1 MACSVSSNMMEKSKH
16 FRKLPGS
23 LVQWVMKS
31 EGKSERYC
39 IFVACDNSE
48 PINIFNKN
56 IELYWKLIF
65 PHPYCFIHANFYYST
80 KKKWYAKWYILVHL
94 TKGKKEEN
102 VLME

>member
-56 IELYWKLIF
+56 VELYWKIADISPSVLL
-65 PHPYCFIHANFYYST
+65 YSC
-80 KKKWYAKWYILVHL
+80 
-94 TKGKKEEN
+94 
-102 VLME
+102 